1 MKVPKMISAAVLL
14 LLPAIPTL
22 GNGINFTKITSL
34 EEWNAAFEK
43 AKSENKLVFADAYT
57 NWCGYCHKLDKEVYT
72 DEKIIN
78 YFNDAFINLKFDA
91 ESAFGTQLAK
101 HYGVEGYPTLLFLSQ
116 SKKVLELI
124 GGFVPAST
132 LMAYGK
138 QTRERYERL
147 PELEAKYANLSI
159 TKDERLEL
167 IGALEAI
174 NPEKAQEVAQK
185 HIAGLTPEDYK
196 SVETLWLL
204 ARFENQISGV
214 PYRYITSHKEDIME
228 WHGEKEYKDYI
239 KAAYNDNLQLSIKY
253 GDRNLLNELITKVL
267 TEFMSDFD
275 QAEGAYAT
283 KKLFFGQRQEY
294 DEYKLVVRQYLN
306 NNVAEFEKETFLFSN
321 ALELVERHKA
331 KSMYEFASELLTQLV
346 DTNGQHFEGTALLG
360 YTNALLGKYQLAESQ
375 LEKAQNLAHDDEERN
390 MVVHLKEAVSNMK
403 QSDSGN

>member
-1 MKVPKMISAAVLL
+1 MSVPKIISSAILL

-22 GNGINFTKITSL
+22 GNGINFTEITSP

-43 AKSENKLVFADAYT
+43 AKNENKLVFADAYT

-72 DEKIIN
+72 DEKVIN
-78 YFNDAFINLKFDA
+78 YFNDTFINLKFDA
-91 ESAFGTQLAK
+91 ESAFGSQLAK
-101 HYGVEGYPTLLFLSQ
+101 HYGVEGYPTLLFLTS
-116 SKKVLELI
+116 SKEVLELI
-124 GGFVPAST
+124 GGFVPAPT

-138 QTRERYERL
+138 QTLERYEKL

-159 TKDERLEL
+159 TKEERLEL
-167 IGALEAI
+167 IGALEAV

-185 HIAGLTPEDYK
+185 HIAALTTDDYK

-204 ARFENQISGV
+204 ARFENQISGA
-214 PYRYITSHKEDIME
+214 PYQYITSHKKHIIE

-253 GDRNLLNELITKVL
+253 GDRNLLNELVTKVL
-267 TEFMSDFD
+267 PEFLSGFD

-306 NNVAEFEKETFLFSN
+306 NNVADSEKETFLFSN
-321 ALELVERHKA
+321 ALELVERYQA
-331 KSMYEFASELLTQLV
+331 KSMYEFAAELLTQLV
-346 DTNGQHFEGTALLG
+346 GTNGQHFEGTALLG
-360 YTNALLGKYQLAESQ
+360 YTNGLLGKYQAAESQ

-390 MVVHLKEAVSNMK
+390 MVANLKEAVSTMK
-403 QSDSGN
+403 QPGSGN

>member
-1 MKVPKMISAAVLL
+1 MISSAMLL

-22 GNGINFTKITSL
+22 GNGINFTEITSP

-57 NWCGYCHKLDKEVYT
+57 HWCGYCHKLDKEVYT
-72 DEKIIN
+72 DEKVIN

-101 HYGVEGYPTLLFLSQ
+101 HYQVEGYPTLLFLTW
-116 SKKVLELI
+116 SKEVLELI
-124 GGFVPAST
+124 GGFVPAPT

-138 QTRERYERL
+138 QTLERYERL

-167 IGALEAI
+167 IGALEAV

-185 HIAGLTPEDYK
+185 HIAALTPDDYK

-204 ARFENQISGV
+204 ARFENQISGS
-214 PYRYITSHKEDIME
+214 PYQYITSHKEDIIQ

-253 GDRNLLNELITKVL
+253 GDRNLLNKLVTKVL
-267 TEFMSDFD
+267 PEFMSDFD
-275 QAEGAYAT
+275 RAEGAYAT
-283 KKLFFGQRQEY
+283 KKLFLGQRKEY
-294 DEYKLVVRQYLN
+294 NEYKLVVRQYLN
-306 NNVAEFEKETFLFSN
+306 NNVAEFAKETFLFSN
-321 ALELVERHKA
+321 ALELIEGHKA
-331 KSMYEFASELLTQLV
+331 ESMYEFASELLTQLV
-346 DTNGQHFEGTALLG
+346 GINGQHFEGTALLG
-360 YTNALLGKYQLAESQ
+360 YTNALLGKYRLAESQ
-375 LEKAQNLAHDDEERN
+375 LEKALSLAKDDEERN
-390 MVVHLKEAVSNMK
+390 MVANLKEAVSTMK
-403 QSDSGN
+403 QPGSGN